1 LTINKTAL
9 IILDGW
15 GIGNHQKSDA
25 IYNASPAYFNKLMA
39 TCTHSTLTTFGNA
52 VGLPEGQMGNSEVG
66 HINLG
71 AGRVIWQM
79 LEKIN
84 QAFANNL
91 IAENPVFQKA
101 IAVANHRKSAIHVI
115 GLLSDGGVHSSINH
129 ILKFIEIT
137 RAQTTQPIYVHA
149 FLDGR
154 DTDPKSGIHH
164 LENLLETCKQTGAK
178 LSSVVGRYYAMDR
191 DHRWE
196 RTKIAYDL
204 MVKNEGEFC
213 SNILETI
220 QEKYSQ
226 NITDEFMLPIKMLD
240 NNGNLMPSIG
250 ENDVVF
256 NLNFRTDRPRQLT
269 EMLVER
275 DFVDFDTK
283 QLNVTYCSLTKYND
297 IFKSPWV
304 LFEEENVQNTLGEFL
319 ASKNIGQLRAAE
331 TEKYPH
337 VTFFFNG
344 GREQPF
350 ANEFREMASSPDVA
364 TYDLKPEMSAFE
376 LTNRVIPYFSKDIDF
391 MCVNFVNA
399 DMVGH
404 TGVYPAIQK
413 AINAVDTCLENI
425 VEEGKTKGW
434 QFVIIAD
441 HGNADFAINADG
453 TPNTQHSLNPVPC
466 ILVNPHKNYKLKDG
480 VLADIA
486 PSILELMNL
495 EKPTVM
501 TGKSLVTL
509 SE

>member
-1 LTINKTAL
+1 LGVNKTAL

-25 IYNASPAYFNKLMA
+25 IYNAHPPYFNALME
-39 TCTHSTLTTFGNA
+39 TCPHSTLTTYGNA

-84 QAFANNL
+84 RAFDKNL
-91 IAENPVFQKA
+91 IAENTVFNEA
-101 IAVANHRKSAIHVI
+101 INVANNRKTAIHI
-115 GLLSDGGVHSSINH
+115 MGLLSDGGVHSSINH
-129 ILKFIEIT
+129 ILKFIEIGRKKT
-137 RAQTTQPIYVHA
+137 DQPIYVHA

-164 LENLLETCKQTGAK
+164 LENLLETCKKTGVK

-204 MVKNEGEFC
+204 MVKGKGEFC
-213 SNILETI
+213 HDIVAAVADKY
-220 QEKYSQ
+220 QEG
-226 NITDEFMLPIKMLD
+226 ITDEFMLPIKMLD
-240 NNGNLMPSIG
+240 NTGNVIPSIQ

-269 EMLVER
+269 EMLVEG
-275 DFVDFDTK
+275 DFVDFETK
-283 QLNVTYCSLTKYND
+283 QLNITYCSLTKYNEQ
-297 IFKSPWV
+297 FKNPWV
-304 LFEEENVQNTLGEFL
+304 LFEEENVDTTLGEWL

-344 GREQPF
+344 GKEQPF
-350 ANEFREMASSPDVA
+350 ANEYREMASSPNVA
-364 TYDLKPEMSAFE
+364 TYDLKPEMSAFD
-376 LTNRVIPYFSKDIDF
+376 LTEKVLPYFYRNIDF
-391 MCVNFVNA
+391 MCVNFANA

-404 TGVYPAIQK
+404 TGVYSAIQK
-413 AINAVDTCLENI
+413 AILAVDTCLQELVEN
-425 VEEGKTKGW
+425 GKKAGW
-434 QFVIIAD
+434 QFIIIAD

-466 ILVNPHKNYKLKDG
+466 VLVNPNQNYSLQNG
-480 VLADIA
+480 VLADVA
-486 PSILELMNL
+486 PTILQLMGI
-495 EKPTVM
+495 EKPAIM
-501 TGKSLVTL
+501 TGKSLITTFN
-509 SE
+509 